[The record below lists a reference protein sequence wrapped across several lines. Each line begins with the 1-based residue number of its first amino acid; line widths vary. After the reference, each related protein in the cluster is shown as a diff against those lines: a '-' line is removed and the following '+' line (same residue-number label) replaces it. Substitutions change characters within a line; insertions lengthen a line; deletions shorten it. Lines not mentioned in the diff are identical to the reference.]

1 MFGYKCAEC
10 GEGTVRET
18 TIPKYHTK
26 VKGYPFVVDN
36 AILGI
41 CDKCG
46 AEHFAAIEAKRWE
59 RLFEQGLAE
68 NKLYLLPE
76 DIANLRQWLGLS
88 MEQFA
93 LLIGCTRQSLYNWEK
108 TNRARPQSRT
118 IDLMMKLVAR
128 SRTEGKV
135 DVIDFLVEEAQKLG
149 IVIKLNGTGS
159 EEIPS
164 LSEVLILEAKQ
175 IIEQSRA
182 ASQPEETL
190 AYKTQSQLSEPIT
203 IIKTE
208 DGKRIGKLT
217 LDYATGN
224 MVLELDQD
232 VLDFSIYEAE
242 VITITGENVKGVL
255 EQVEKGKILLL
266 KETEYRTKEIK
277 EVHLIPK
284 SG

>member
-1 MFGYKCAEC
+1 
-10 GEGTVRET
+10 
-18 TIPKYHTK
+18 
-26 VKGYPFVVDN
+26 
-36 AILGI
+36 
-41 CDKCG
+41 
-46 AEHFAAIEAKRWE
+46 
-59 RLFEQGLAE
+59 
-68 NKLYLLPE
+68 
-76 DIANLRQWLGLS
+76 